1 MGSVQYHVVV
11 AFGVAINGVLT
22 PVLEVAAANPQD
34 AIDRARSLG
43 KAYAGAIAFSRTMDL
58 GRSHYGTAKIHA
70 VEGHVPKDVQALG
83 CERSRSQALHRIDGR
98 AISAKPPRVKRTC
111 VSNVV
116 RPARWQR

>member
-1 MGSVQYHVVV
+1 MAISRLTALESLPAMFLFCSDGGTRMGSVQYHVVV

-70 VEGHVPKDVQALG
+70 VEGHVPKSP
-83 CERSRSQALHRIDGR
+83 SRKG
-98 AISAKPPRVKRTC
+98 
-111 VSNVV
+111 
-116 RPARWQR
+116 